1 MRTTTT
7 TDLRKHLFSLLDAVE
22 QGETVSVTRGGRV
35 VARLC
40 PAEAGDWR
48 ARMTR
53 KPRLLV
59 PPDEAFAPMDDL
71 WEDYA

>member
-1 MRTTTT
+1 MRTITTS
-7 TDLRKHLFSLLDAVE
+7 DLRKHLFSVLDAVE
-22 QGETVSVTRGGRV
+22 QGETVAVTRGGRV

-40 PAEAGDWR
+40 PVAEGDWR

-59 PPDEAFAPMDDL
+59 SPDAAFAPMDDL
-71 WEDYA
+71 WEEYA